1 MSDINLI
8 YTVKGLKLLFDQLHW
23 SMLFV
28 SFLFKALDIEYE
40 IIRVWTFYIQQTWKA
55 GTYKGELQKENF
67 HYVTL

>member
-8 YTVKGLKLLFDQLHW
+8 YTVKGLKLLFDQLLW

-40 IIRVWTFYIQQTWKA
+40 IIRVWTFYIQQT
-55 GTYKGELQKENF
+55 
-67 HYVTL
+67 